1 GPRGAHPLGTVHRAH
16 ARPRCAAAPAA
27 VVAQSGTLGRSAPRR
42 GRRHA
47 LPARPRRSR
56 RAGVA
61 SASGSA
67 RRARGA
73 PRGAAARG
81 GVGVLRGTHP
91 LGDRPAHRSAAG
103 YGENAPAHRSC
114 EAGGGLE
121 APQGLAAMTDWL
133 GMTPRPV
140 ATRAGMVTA
149 ALMPM
154 DRSEPMWMALG
165 IPAGVARVTGAAM
178 SIEPRRGS
186 PSPTGPM
193 LFRLNL

>member
-1 GPRGAHPLGTVHRAH
+1 
-16 ARPRCAAAPAA
+16 
-27 VVAQSGTLGRSAPRR
+27 
-42 GRRHA
+42 
-47 LPARPRRSR
+47 
-56 RAGVA
+56 
-61 SASGSA
+61 
-67 RRARGA
+67 
-73 PRGAAARG
+73 
-81 GVGVLRGTHP
+81 
-91 LGDRPAHRSAAG
+91 
-103 YGENAPAHRSC
+103 
-114 EAGGGLE
+114 
-121 APQGLAAMTDWL
+121 MTDWL

-140 ATRAGMVTA
+140 APRAELRAEVLARARGAGRRPRWAAATALVAVVLLVVAGAWWAGVSLRRLGGRVRALETRLAAAQDTMRLLRGPGTRVVQVPVRTAGRLGSVTLFADTVAGRWYVACENLAANRPDEAYQLWFATDAGMVTA